1 VKKIP
6 FLLEVK
12 NPEEAFKIAVDGG
25 DPNNINKVLSKILED
40 PQLVS
45 KNEGNK
51 FDYGGAIMMVAK
63 VPDGLRHLRNFAKA
77 RKRDYGADLIQQL
90 YMFVGN

>member
-1 VKKIP
+1 M
-6 FLLEVK
+6 LEVK
-12 NPEEAFKIAVDGG
+12 KPEKAFEIAVDGG

-40 PQLVS
+40 KALVTVDS
-45 KNEGNK
+45 EGVTQ
-51 FDYGGAIMMVAK
+51 YGGAINMVSK

-90 YMFVGN
+90 YMFVSSTK